1 MPVTSLQVRSPY
13 SEAMFFWLNLWY
25 HNKISR
31 SVFSKTIGSKKNGAR
46 RREFRSTETNLN
58 LSHPIRRTTTQKKS
72 RLHGSF
78 CVSAAV
84 SCHLSLSLSFFRS
97 VASQWP
103 HRFFWDRGC
112 KIRDILEIPAFFHDH
127 PAQISMSNNSSQY
140 RMNESDVR

>member
-1 MPVTSLQVRSPY
+1 MPKPVCSPKFILWKRFFFDEIFGTTTKSLGRYFRKP
-13 SEAMFFWLNLWY
+13 
-25 HNKISR
+25 
-31 SVFSKTIGSKKNGAR
+31 SVPKKNGAR